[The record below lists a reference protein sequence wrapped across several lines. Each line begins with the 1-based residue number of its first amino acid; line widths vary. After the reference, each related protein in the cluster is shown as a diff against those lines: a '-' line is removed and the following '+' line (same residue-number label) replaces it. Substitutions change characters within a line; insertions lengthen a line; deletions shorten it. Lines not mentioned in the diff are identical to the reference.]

1 MYDWYNIGKDQ
12 GNIIGQG
19 LMSAG
24 QTYSNTVERQKQEN
38 IRKEEVDQRK
48 GLALLSV
55 YSQITADMEPE
66 QRLQIYTTRLLPTLV
81 QSGVLPKD
89 IDSTETYE
97 SLKAMS
103 MQNSEALQQM
113 TGDAQN
119 IIKLIN
125 DGNQDEA
132 ENKTSEFITKYGR
145 RKSSKA
151 LLEPLTGR
159 LETGRK
165 EIAAGKK
172 LEATE
177 KKKEQDYID
186 KKLAT
191 GELSELPKDL
201 QAIYDNQDNFNNY
214 TKFMKSQGLDMTDDQ
229 YKQAWSEGQNMLKSM
244 LKDKKPIVKDYAGTG
259 KTVIGKSE
267 REKLEKV
274 KKEKKAEADIQLE
287 KDKLLVDYKSQADIK
302 KEKKLTDA
310 QLLDAFE
317 QAEKALS
324 ERVMTGQAKYSMTE
338 PERRQW
344 KIDWVNE
351 NIANVEDIK
360 NPPKN
365 KVKGKIK
372 RTGKDKSGRKVVQYE
387 RS

>member
-113 TGDAQN
+113 TGD
-119 IIKLIN
+119 
-125 DGNQDEA
+125 
-132 ENKTSEFITKYGR
+132 
-145 RKSSKA
+145 
-151 LLEPLTGR
+151 
-159 LETGRK
+159 
-165 EIAAGKK
+165 
-172 LEATE
+172 E
-177 KKKEQDYID
+177 KKKEQAYLD

-229 YKQAWSEGQNMLKSM
+229 YKQAWSEGKNMLKSM